1 MAPFSAAQPRVYPS
15 SCCRH
20 HRRPSHR
27 CRCRCSVVFRRC
39 SFIRCCV
46 RVLVGRNNS
55 ADSVVCLCRVLLLL
69 LLCAV
74 CYVCVLCMCVCVL
87 VLCMLCV
94 VCVLVLCLLCYV
106 CCAVYAVLCVSCV
119 CLCLCPCCV
128 CCAVCACVLRAVC
141 EWCVCVCV
149 SGVCDDDDDDT
160 GDDSQQW
167 AARATHNREQHCAYI
182 KTARLL
188 GYWQRAWLLDCA
200 VAAVRQAWP
209 DGWPIHRLHRSLV
222 CVWCG

>member
-1 MAPFSAAQPRVYPS
+1 MPMQRCLPS
-15 SCCRH
+15 SLLHPLLRE
-20 HRRPSHR
+20 
-27 CRCRCSVVFRRC
+27 
-39 SFIRCCV
+39 SFGWQKQFSRQCCV
-46 RVLVGRNNS
+46 FVS
-55 ADSVVCLCRVLLLL
+55 CAAAAA
-69 LLCAV
+69 AV
-74 CYVCVLCMCVCVL
+74 CCVLCVCVLCMCVCVL

-188 GYWQRAWLLDCA
+188 GYWQRTWLLDCA